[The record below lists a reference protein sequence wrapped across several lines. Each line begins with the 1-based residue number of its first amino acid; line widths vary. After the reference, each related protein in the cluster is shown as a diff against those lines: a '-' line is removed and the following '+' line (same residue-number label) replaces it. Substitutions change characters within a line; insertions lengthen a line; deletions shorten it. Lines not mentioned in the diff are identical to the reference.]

1 MQTTLSTANYAGL
14 VVLILGVLLIIFR
27 RQFANMVA
35 GLYKK
40 MGIEVPVEKYAQQ
53 FKWVGLILLILG
65 FLVSTDLLDAI

>member
-1 MQTTLSTANYAGL
+1 MQTTLSTANTVGL
-14 VVLILGVLLIIFR
+14 AVLVLGFLLIIFR

-40 MGIEVPVEKYAQQ
+40 MGIEVPEEKYAQQ

-65 FLVSTDLLDAI
+65 FLVSTDLLDVI